1 MSSGVW
7 RDSVGRGLEEM
18 ADDDDH
24 TFEKAEAGASATYP
38 MQVLELV
45 VFFGHADC
53 EDRVVVS

>member
-1 MSSGVW
+1 
-7 RDSVGRGLEEM
+7 M

-45 VFFGHADC
+45 VFLAMQTAKIGWLFHDGNTTLA
-53 EDRVVVS
+53 